1 MFGDV
6 IRNRSSLNLY
16 IWFRV
21 LLTAKLRQHNTL
33 RFRALLPS
41 DLMSVPRPAVCAGP
55 NDNTT
60 IPSTKA
66 SKRVFLPPVPMS
78 RVKSVCAVD
87 VKQASAQIVASF
99 ALRASCLLWNKI
111 ARQCHPASDGPANAW
126 RFVCSLR
133 CCAAFSNLVPPKR
146 NKRNE
151 PRMRGNNV
159 FLPTKRG
166 GNHSE
171 ATRDYRPYLAVFES
185 RDPVLCL
192 PLLLLPLGMVVAGK

>member
-1 MFGDV
+1 M
-6 IRNRSSLNLY
+6 R
-16 IWFRV
+16 WPQ
-21 LLTAKLRQHNTL
+21 RQHHHPKHQGQQTC
-33 RFRALLPS
+33 FF
-41 DLMSVPRPAVCAGP
+41 
-55 NDNTT
+55 
-60 IPSTKA
+60 A
-66 SKRVFLPPVPMS
+66 SGSHVMS

-99 ALRASCLLWNKI
+99 TIRASCLLWNKI
-111 ARQCHPASDGPANAW
+111 ARQCHPASDGPANAC
-126 RFVCSLR
+126 VSCVPCSAVLR
-133 CCAAFSNLVPPKR
+133 RLFELGSPKR

-151 PRMRGNNV
+151 TRMRRNNV

-171 ATRDYRPYLAVFES
+171 ATRDYRPNLAVFES